1 VGWKEQHGVCMCGP
15 HDSLVHVNPG
25 WASLSHFLPPYP
37 ASPSLLFSVPNPLG
51 VPKGQ
56 SLESLRGQGSRA
68 VAWGPGRPTAL
79 LCPLLLSPMSCPPR
93 LWLSAAP
100 QPLCTIAVT
109 ESIPWNNHIFRLAPS
124 SLLNTMLGNPDQP
137 GLERLLQ
144 RSRRLVGRAQHP
156 LLAGAQTTLFLDG
169 AEELGESKD
178 REALES
184 KSRFSWS

>member
-1 VGWKEQHGVCMCGP
+1 MGWKEQHGVCMCGP

-137 GLERLLQ
+137 GLDSRGFSREAGDLWGGLSTLSLLGPKQHCSWMGQ
-144 RSRRLVGRAQHP
+144 RSWGRAKIGRH
-156 LLAGAQTTLFLDG
+156 
-169 AEELGESKD
+169 
-178 REALES
+178 
-184 KSRFSWS
+184 